1 MYLPQLCKAH
11 RTRRVIADPVKK
23 AMDAEYLR
31 SLLPKLTSGDTIAPG
46 ASPSVSLP
54 RGPDYRGYQGSSG
67 DEIAPTSPVAG
78 SDAPP
83 GPSWIHKRPFF
94 SIPSPSRDQPQ
105 GDAGKRP
112 PAAIAQSVPGA
123 AGVAGPP
130 ESGAS
135 PSELAPAPSWP
146 QELSVNSFPADTQQM
161 NDEEYYLYETIFI

>member
-23 AMDAEYLR
+23 ANDAEYLR
-31 SLLPKLTSGDTIAPG
+31 SLLPKLTSGDAMAPG
-46 ASPSVSLP
+46 ASPGVSLP

-94 SIPSPSRDQPQ
+94 SIPSPT
-105 GDAGKRP
+105 P